1 MSTVTTTSTTGDKT
15 IKPTVT
21 EFIPTIDPTHK
32 LYTRGTEHKYGD
44 FRDDLI
50 RDGFAVIKGAIPR
63 DRADNY
69 ADQLYGFLEDLYA
82 FIFLGVVDA
91 IRSDTSA
98 DLKLQRTR
106 IRSQQSGD
114 HPREA
119 LAGHQREGHVRRIWP
134 SA

>member
-1 MSTVTTTSTTGDKT
+1 MSTVTVISTNKDKA

-21 EFIPTIDPTHK
+21 EFIPTIEPTNK

-69 ADQLYGFLEDLYA
+69 ADQLYRFLEEL
-82 FIFLGVVDA
+82 
-91 IRSDTSA
+91 
-98 DLKLQRTR
+98 
-106 IRSQQSGD
+106 
-114 HPREA
+114 
-119 LAGHQREGHVRRIWP
+119 
-134 SA
+134 